1 MSNAKRKSETGFSLV
16 ETVAAMGIL
25 ALAAIPLLQISSDA
39 IRNSASLETRVLART
54 VAENTMAYAMADPRP
69 IDAGVEVGQESQ
81 MGRTFVWTRT
91 SGPAGQ
97 GELQNLE
104 VQVRREGEEQV
115 LARLVAL
122 KYIPAVLP
130 SVATPEARPDGP
142 GEEGDET

>member
-1 MSNAKRKSETGFSLV
+1 MSNADRKSEAGFSLV

-25 ALAAIPLLQISSDA
+25 AMAAIPLLQISSDA

-69 IDAGVEVGQESQ
+69 IDAGIAVGQETQ

-122 KYIPAVLP
+122 KYIPAALP
-130 SVATPEARPDGP
+130 SFATPETPTEGLAN
-142 GEEGDET
+142 EEDET